1 MYRFKAF
8 DSRDGAGDI
17 ESLETRVNIW
27 IEQERPRIRL
37 MCQTPVGNHIVLSFV
52 FEVASDIEDQV
63 AKMATAV
70 PDVFQET
77 LEDTPLDPEEPPP
90 MHDTIDTIH

>member
-17 ESLETRVNIW
+17 ESLETRVNVW

-37 MCQTPVGNHIVLSFV
+37 MSQTPVGNHIVLSFV

-63 AKMATAV
+63 AKAATVV

-77 LEDTPLDPEEPPP
+77 MEDTQLDPADPPP
-90 MHDTIDTIH
+90 MTDNSDTIQ